1 MMALDKDTLLKVGIA
16 ASVALVVYLLY
27 RSRSCSEQYAGY
39 VPALAPDEYAE
50 NMYENA
56 GDHADFAHAEY
67 VPDDYAEEDADEEDE
82 DGAEDEDW
90 DEAEDDADDDED
102 DGEDTGGRRGIQ
114 KMRILDG
121 QLLMESTLEDDE
133 ANAIFEP
140 EL

>member
-1 MMALDKDTLLKVGIA
+1 MMTLDKDTLLKVGIA
-16 ASVALVVYLLY
+16 ASVALVVYLLF
-27 RSRSCSEQYAGY
+27 RSRGCSEQYAGY

-50 NMYENA
+50 NMYESA

-67 VPDDYAEEDADEEDE
+67 VPDDYAVEEDDEDPEADDEED
-82 DGAEDEDW
+82 DAEDPEAD
-90 DEAEDDADDDED
+90 DEEDDDAEY
-102 DGEDTGGRRGIQ
+102 TGGRGGRRR

-121 QLLMESTLEDDE
+121 QLLMESTLDDDE